1 MAKKLIQNTN
11 ANLPPLLVLEYFLK
25 DKKKEFVISKLHEFG
40 LVRKEFFDR
49 KLGHKKKDF
58 KLKKFLGKRYRF
70 IPAPMTE
77 AELEHVFTL
86 IQTLLSITPKATSN
100 LSEGNETLKKSQTLP
115 LSPLSLLLVLVGL
128 AGLGGGGYASYLV
141 FTNNGVLALEL
152 AAIIAASSVF
162 FSLTLIVLARI
173 LRIVRSLR

>member
-1 MAKKLIQNTN
+1 
-11 ANLPPLLVLEYFLK
+11 
-25 DKKKEFVISKLHEFG
+25 
-40 LVRKEFFDR
+40 
-49 KLGHKKKDF
+49 
-58 KLKKFLGKRYRF
+58 
-70 IPAPMTE
+70 
-77 AELEHVFTL
+77 
-86 IQTLLSITPKATSN
+86 
-100 LSEGNETLKKSQTLP
+100 
-115 LSPLSLLLVLVGL
+115 LVGL